1 MTAARG
7 SSRDGP
13 SLAAVVRVTITVLGV
28 LLLAYAAYRVRSTLI
43 LVFVAAFLAVGLDP
57 AVRWLERWRLS
68 RGQAV
73 AVIFVAALLFIAGFI
88 AAVVPPLVSQV
99 AHFATNLPDYVQ
111 QLAHKYP
118 SVERWVQE
126 NGIADKLRDAT
137 QNAPSIIGGSLG
149 KVVGVAGSVASSIFS
164 ALTVMVLTIYF
175 SLSLGK
181 IRAGT
186 LKLIPA
192 SKRDRVGGL
201 MDPILEKIGAY
212 IAGNIAISLIA
223 GALAF
228 VYLTIAGVPYP
239 VALALW
245 VAIADL
251 IPLVGATLGAVP
263 AVIVAFFSSV
273 PLGIATV
280 VYFIAY
286 QQGENY
292 LIAPRVMN
300 KAVDVSP
307 AAVLL
312 AALIGAGLLG
322 FVGALIA
329 IPAAAALKIIA
340 NEVVFPR
347 AEQA

>member
-1 MTAARG
+1 MATRAE
-7 SSRDGP
+7 GP
-13 SLAAVVRVTITVLGV
+13 SVGVVVRITLTVLLV
-28 LLLAYAAYRVRSTLI
+28 LFVAYGAYRVRSTLI

-57 AVRWLERWRLS
+57 AVRRLERLKLS

-73 AVIFVAALLFIAGFI
+73 AVIFIATILFIIGFI
-88 AAVVPPLVSQV
+88 AAVVPPLVRQIAS
-99 AHFATNLPDYVQ
+99 FAGHLPDYVQ
-111 QLAHKYP
+111 ELSRKYP
-118 SVERWVQE
+118 TVERWVQD
-126 NGIADKLRDAT
+126 NDIADKLRDAT

-149 KVVGVAGSVASSIFS
+149 KVVGVAGSVASSLFS
-164 ALTVMVLTIYF
+164 GLTVLVLTIYF

-192 SKRDRVGGL
+192 SKRKRAGEVI
-201 MDPILEKIGAY
+201 DPILEKVGAY

-223 GALAF
+223 GALSF
-228 VYLTIAGVPYP
+228 IFLTIAGVPYP

-263 AVIVAFFSSV
+263 AVIVAFFSSI

-280 VYFIAY
+280 IFFIIY
-286 QQGENY
+286 QQVENY
-292 LIAPRVMN
+292 VIAPRVMN
-300 KAVDVSP
+300 KAVDVAP

-329 IPAAAALKIIA
+329 IPAAAAIKIIA
-340 NEVVFPR
+340 NEVIFPKVE
-347 AEQA
+347 AA